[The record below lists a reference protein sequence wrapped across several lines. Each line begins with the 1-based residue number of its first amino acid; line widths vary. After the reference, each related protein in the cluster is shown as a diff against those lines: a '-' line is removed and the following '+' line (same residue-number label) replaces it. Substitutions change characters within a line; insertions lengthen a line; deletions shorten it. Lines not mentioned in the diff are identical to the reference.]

1 MADTTVRPKGI
12 TLDRNA
18 HELRV
23 DWGEGHVSG
32 YPLDAL
38 REACP
43 CVVCRGGHEK
53 MGPAHDPNFIE
64 LRPVRSYN
72 VEDLQIIGN
81 YALQCFWDD
90 GHNAG
95 IYTWSYLL
103 RICPC
108 PICQAEHESNP

>member
-1 MADTTVRPKGI
+1 MVDSTIRPKGI
-12 TLDRNA
+12 TLNKTS
-18 HELRV
+18 HELHV
-23 DWGEGHVSG
+23 DWGEGHVSA

-53 MGPAHDPNFIE
+53 MGPAFDPDIIE
-64 LRPVRSYN
+64 LKPMRSYN
-72 VEDLQIIGN
+72 VTDLQIIGN
-81 YALQCFWDD
+81 YALQAWWDD

-95 IYTWSYLL
+95 IYTWNYLL

-108 PICQAEHESNP
+108 EKCQAERAAG